1 MCLVYLALAGLFLC
15 CLALSVSCRVLLFLV
30 FFFPYISWFFLIF
43 SLLFLSYLAL
53 FFSCLVVRFMP
64 HPFFQTNQ
72 MTDEKG
78 VEDPVVDLGDSLAVE
93 GEFRDATLAD
103 GEDSA
108 QWQASQEPAS
118 FVVMSE
124 QVC

>member
-1 MCLVYLALAGLFLC
+1 MAPSLSYLDLKL
-15 CLALSVSCRVLLFLV
+15 
-30 FFFPYISWFFLIF
+30 FFFPVLFVFVDL
-43 SLLFLSYLAL
+43 SLSVPFPFYTPTLSFKPA
-53 FFSCLVVRFMP
+53 
-64 HPFFQTNQ
+64 Q

-93 GEFRDATLAD
+93 GEFRDAMLAD